1 MDQQSNENLLSIIT
15 VSFNSQETIRET
27 LDSIQSQLDT
37 NFEYI
42 IIDGGSSDSTLSI
55 IEEYG
60 CVDILV
66 SEPDMGIYDGMNK
79 GIAKSS
85 GRFIGFLNSDDLFA
99 SKDVT
104 LELINKIKT
113 TETDLIYG
121 DIRYFENTVK
131 EITRT
136 WRPGEYKKGSFN
148 RGWHPPH
155 PAFYA
160 SKDLFSK
167 SGNFDLDLQIAAD
180 FELMLRFFNYTKKD
194 PIYVNKDF
202 VLMREGG
209 ASHSNRLQGNKDV
222 LNAFK
227 KNNIKIN
234 KLIYLWRRL
243 APKFI
248 YRYIKYPLQNIF
260 RKH

>member
-1 MDQQSNENLLSIIT
+1 MDSKPTDSLLSIIT
-15 VSFNSQETIRET
+15 VAFNSQETIRET
-27 LDSIQSQLDT
+27 LDSVQSQIDRD
-37 NFEYI
+37 FEYI

-55 IEEYG
+55 VQKYD
-60 CVDILV
+60 CVDILI

-79 GIAKSS
+79 GIKMAS

-99 SKDVT
+99 SQDVT
-104 LELINKIKT
+104 LELLKKIKT
-113 TETDLIYG
+113 MDTDIVYG
-121 DIRYFENTVK
+121 DIRYFENNIE
-131 EITRT
+131 EITRI
-136 WRPGEYKKGSFN
+136 WSSGEYKKGSFN

-160 SKDLFSK
+160 SKNLFLE
-167 SGNFDLDLQIAAD
+167 SGKFDLDLKIAAD
-180 FELMLRFFNYTKKD
+180 FELMLRFFNYTKKN
-194 PIYVNKDF
+194 PVYINKDF

-234 KLIYLWRRL
+234 KLVYLWRRL
-243 APKFI
+243 SSKFI

-260 RKH
+260 RKN